1 LNSNMIHR
9 FILPITLLG
18 VVSAQT
24 VVLND
29 KTITILKDEVVLEV
43 RGLVCSFCAMGLQGG
58 LSSLKYVDKKK
69 YNNGVFVDVE
79 YQYAVIAEKSDQDID
94 IDEAITMITKSGYE
108 VLSVYTNRTGE
119 KIEVRKF
126 EAKKDE
132 K

>member
-1 LNSNMIHR
+1 MNSNIIHR

-18 VVSAQT
+18 LVSAQT
-24 VVLND
+24 VALND

-43 RGLVCSFCAMGLQGG
+43 RGLVCSFCAVGLQGG

-69 YNNGVFVDVE
+69 YNDGVFVDVE
-79 YQYAVIAEKSDQDID
+79 YQYAVIAEKSNQDID

>member
-1 LNSNMIHR
+1 LNSNIIHR
-9 FILPITLLG
+9 FILPITLLSL
-18 VVSAQT
+18 VSAQT

-43 RGLVCSFCAMGLQGG
+43 SGLVCSFCAMGLQGG
-58 LSSLKYVDKKK
+58 LSSLKYVDGKK

-126 EAKKDE
+126 EAEKDE

>member
-1 LNSNMIHR
+1 MNSNIIHR

-18 VVSAQT
+18 LVSAQT
-24 VVLND
+24 VVLNN

-43 RGLVCSFCAMGLQGG
+43 RGLVCSFCAVGLQGG

-79 YQYAVIAEKSDQDID
+79 YQYAVIAEKSNQDID

-126 EAKKDE
+126 EAEKDE

>member
-1 LNSNMIHR
+1 LNSNIIHR

-18 VVSAQT
+18 LVSAQT
-24 VVLND
+24 VALND

-43 RGLVCSFCAMGLQGG
+43 RGLVCSFCAVGLQGG

-79 YQYAVIAEKSDQDID
+79 YQYAVIAEKSNQDID

>member
-1 LNSNMIHR
+1 MNSNIIHR
-9 FILPITLLG
+9 FILPITLLSL
-18 VVSAQT
+18 VSAQT

-29 KTITILKDEVVLEV
+29 KTITILKDEVILEV
-43 RGLVCSFCAMGLQGG
+43 SGLVCSFCAMGLQGG
-58 LSSLKYVDKKK
+58 LSSLKYVDGKK

-126 EAKKDE
+126 EAEKDE

>member
-1 LNSNMIHR
+1 MNSNIIHR
-9 FILPITLLG
+9 FILPITLLSL
-18 VVSAQT
+18 VSAQT

-43 RGLVCSFCAMGLQGG
+43 SGLVCSFCAMGLQGG
-58 LSSLKYVDKKK
+58 LSSLKYVDGKK

-94 IDEAITMITKSGYE
+94 IDEAITMIAKSGYE

-126 EAKKDE
+126 EAEKDE

>member
-1 LNSNMIHR
+1 MNSNIIHR

-18 VVSAQT
+18 LVSAQT
-24 VVLND
+24 VVLNN

-58 LSSLKYVDKKK
+58 LSSLKYVDGKK

-119 KIEVRKF
+119 KIKVRKF
-126 EAKKDE
+126 EAEKDE

>member
-1 LNSNMIHR
+1 LNSNIIHR
-9 FILPITLLG
+9 FILPIALLG
-18 VVSAQT
+18 LVSAQT
-24 VVLND
+24 VALND

-79 YQYAVIAEKSDQDID
+79 YQYAVIAEKSNQDID

>member
-1 LNSNMIHR
+1 MNSNIIHR

-18 VVSAQT
+18 LVSAQT
-24 VVLND
+24 VVLNN

-58 LSSLKYVDKKK
+58 LSSLKYVDGKK

-126 EAKKDE
+126 EAEKDE

>member
-1 LNSNMIHR
+1 LNSNIIHR

-18 VVSAQT
+18 LVSAQT
-24 VVLND
+24 VVLNN

-43 RGLVCSFCAMGLQGG
+43 SGLVCSFCAMGLLGG
-58 LSSLKYVDKKK
+58 LSSLKYVDGKK

-94 IDEAITMITKSGYE
+94 IDEAITMIIKSGYE

-126 EAKKDE
+126 EAEKDE

>member
-1 LNSNMIHR
+1 MI
-9 FILPITLLG
+9 
-18 VVSAQT
+18 SAQT
-24 VVLND
+24 VALND

-79 YQYAVIAEKSDQDID
+79 YQYAVIAEKSNQDID

>member
-1 LNSNMIHR
+1 LNSNIIHR

-18 VVSAQT
+18 LVSAQT
-24 VVLND
+24 VALND

-43 RGLVCSFCAMGLQGG
+43 RGLVCSFCAVGLQGG

-69 YNNGVFVDVE
+69 YNDGVFVDVE
-79 YQYAVIAEKSDQDID
+79 YQYAVIAEKSNQDID

>member
-1 LNSNMIHR
+1 MNSNIIHR

-18 VVSAQT
+18 LVSAQT
-24 VVLND
+24 VVLNN

-43 RGLVCSFCAMGLQGG
+43 SGLVCSFCAMGLQGG
-58 LSSLKYVDKKK
+58 LSSLKYVDGKK

-94 IDEAITMITKSGYE
+94 IDEAITTITKSGYE

-126 EAKKDE
+126 EAEKDE

>member
-1 LNSNMIHR
+1 MNSNMIHR

-69 YNNGVFVDVE
+69 YNDGVFVDVE
-79 YQYAVIAEKSDQDID
+79 YQYAIIAEKSDQDID

>member
-1 LNSNMIHR
+1 MNSNIIHR
-9 FILPITLLG
+9 FILPIALLG
-18 VVSAQT
+18 LISAQT
-24 VVLND
+24 VALND

-79 YQYAVIAEKSDQDID
+79 YQYAVIAEKSNQDID

>member
-1 LNSNMIHR
+1 MNSNIIHR
-9 FILPITLLG
+9 FILPITLLSL
-18 VVSAQT
+18 VSAQT
-24 VVLND
+24 VVLKD

-43 RGLVCSFCAMGLQGG
+43 SGLVCSFCAMGLQGG
-58 LSSLKYVDKKK
+58 LSSLKYVDGKK
-69 YNNGVFVDVE
+69 YNNGVFIDVE

-94 IDEAITMITKSGYE
+94 IDEAITTITKSGYE

>member
-1 LNSNMIHR
+1 MNSNIIHR
-9 FILPITLLG
+9 FILPIALLG
-18 VVSAQT
+18 LISAQT
-24 VVLND
+24 VALND

-43 RGLVCSFCAMGLQGG
+43 RGLVCSFCAVGLQGG

-69 YNNGVFVDVE
+69 YNDGVFVDVE
-79 YQYAVIAEKSDQDID
+79 YQYAVIAEKSNQDID

>member
-1 LNSNMIHR
+1 MNSNIIHR
-9 FILPITLLG
+9 FILPITLRRPG
-18 VVSAQT
+18 SAQT

-43 RGLVCSFCAMGLQGG
+43 SGLVCSFCAMGLQGG
-58 LSSLKYVDKKK
+58 LSSLKYVDGKK

>member
-1 LNSNMIHR
+1 MNSNIIHR

-18 VVSAQT
+18 LISAQT

-43 RGLVCSFCAMGLQGG
+43 RGLVCSFCAVGLQGG

-79 YQYAVIAEKSDQDID
+79 YQYAVIAEKSNQDID

>member
-1 LNSNMIHR
+1 LNSNIIHR
-9 FILPITLLG
+9 FILPIALLG
-18 VVSAQT
+18 LISAQT
-24 VVLND
+24 VALND

-43 RGLVCSFCAMGLQGG
+43 RGLVCSFCAVGLQGG

-69 YNNGVFVDVE
+69 YNDGVFVDVE
-79 YQYAVIAEKSDQDID
+79 YQYAVIAEKSNQDID

>member
-1 LNSNMIHR
+1 LNSNIIHR

-18 VVSAQT
+18 LVSAQT
-24 VVLND
+24 VVLNN

-43 RGLVCSFCAMGLQGG
+43 SGLVCSFCAMGLQGG
-58 LSSLKYVDKKK
+58 LSSLKYVDGKK

-79 YQYAVIAEKSDQDID
+79 YQYAIIAEKSDQDID

>member
-1 LNSNMIHR
+1 MNSNIIHR
-9 FILPITLLG
+9 FILPITLLSL
-18 VVSAQT
+18 VSAQT

-43 RGLVCSFCAMGLQGG
+43 SGLVCSFCAMGLQGG
-58 LSSLKYVDKKK
+58 LSSLKYVDGKK

-79 YQYAVIAEKSDQDID
+79 YQYAVIAEKSNQDID

-126 EAKKDE
+126 EAEKDE

>member
-1 LNSNMIHR
+1 MNSNIIHR

-18 VVSAQT
+18 LVSAQT
-24 VVLND
+24 VVLNN

-43 RGLVCSFCAMGLQGG
+43 SGLVCSFCAMGLQGG
-58 LSSLKYVDKKK
+58 LSSLKYVDGKK

-94 IDEAITMITKSGYE
+94 IDEAITTITKSRYE

-126 EAKKDE
+126 EAEKDE

>member
-1 LNSNMIHR
+1 MNTNIIHR

-18 VVSAQT
+18 LVSAQT

-43 RGLVCSFCAMGLQGG
+43 NGLVCSFCAMGLQGG
-58 LSSLKYVDKKK
+58 LSSLKYIDEKK
-69 YNNGVFVDVE
+69 YNDGVFVNVE
-79 YQYAVIAEKSDQDID
+79 YQYAVIAEMIDHDINV
-94 IDEAITMITKSGYE
+94 DEAITMITKSGYE

-119 KIEVRKF
+119 KIEFRKF

>member
-1 LNSNMIHR
+1 MNSNFIHR

-18 VVSAQT
+18 LVSAQT
-24 VVLND
+24 VVLNN

-43 RGLVCSFCAMGLQGG
+43 RGLVCSFCAVGLQGG

>member
-1 LNSNMIHR
+1 MNSNIIHR

-18 VVSAQT
+18 LISAQT
-24 VVLND
+24 VALND

-58 LSSLKYVDKKK
+58 LSSLKYVDGKK

>member
-1 LNSNMIHR
+1 MNSNIIHR
-9 FILPITLLG
+9 FILPIALLG
-18 VVSAQT
+18 MVSAQT
-24 VVLND
+24 VELDD

-43 RGLVCSFCAMGLQGG
+43 RGLVCSFCAVGLQGG

-69 YNNGVFVDVE
+69 YNDGVFVDVE
-79 YQYAVIAEKSDQDID
+79 YQYAVIAEKSNQDID

>member
-1 LNSNMIHR
+1 MNSNIIHR
-9 FILPITLLG
+9 FILPITLLSL
-18 VVSAQT
+18 VSAQT

-29 KTITILKDEVVLEV
+29 KIITILKDEVVLEV
-43 RGLVCSFCAMGLQGG
+43 SGLVCSFCAMGLQGG
-58 LSSLKYVDKKK
+58 LSSLKYVDGKK

-119 KIEVRKF
+119 KIKVRKF

>member
-1 LNSNMIHR
+1 MNSNMIHR

-79 YQYAVIAEKSDQDID
+79 YQYAVIAEKSNQDID

>member
-1 LNSNMIHR
+1 MIHR

>member
-1 LNSNMIHR
+1 LNSNIIHR

-18 VVSAQT
+18 LVSAQT
-24 VVLND
+24 VALND

-79 YQYAVIAEKSDQDID
+79 YQYAVIAEKSNQDID

>member
-1 LNSNMIHR
+1 MNSNIIHR
-9 FILPITLLG
+9 FILLIALLSLI
-18 VVSAQT
+18 SAQT
-24 VVLND
+24 VALND

-79 YQYAVIAEKSDQDID
+79 YQYAVIAEKSNQDID

>member
-1 LNSNMIHR
+1 MNSNIIHR

-18 VVSAQT
+18 LISAQT
-24 VVLND
+24 VALND

-43 RGLVCSFCAMGLQGG
+43 RGLVCSFCAVGLQGG

-69 YNNGVFVDVE
+69 YNDGVFVDVE
-79 YQYAVIAEKSDQDID
+79 YQYAVIAEKSNQDID
-94 IDEAITMITKSGYE
+94 IDEAITMITKSEYE

>member
-1 LNSNMIHR
+1 MNSNIIHR

-18 VVSAQT
+18 LVSAQT
-24 VVLND
+24 VALND

-126 EAKKDE
+126 EAEKDE

>member
-1 LNSNMIHR
+1 LNSNIIHR

-18 VVSAQT
+18 LVSAQT
-24 VVLND
+24 VVLNN

-43 RGLVCSFCAMGLQGG
+43 SGLVCSFCAMGLQGG
-58 LSSLKYVDKKK
+58 LSSLKYVDGKK

-126 EAKKDE
+126 EAEKDE

>member
-1 LNSNMIHR
+1 LNSNIIHR

-18 VVSAQT
+18 LISAQT
-24 VVLND
+24 VALND